1 MPVFVTVR
9 TIYNMSQKTKIILL
23 ADDDVED
30 QEILEDA
37 ILQQESVTEVRTVVN
52 GQQVIEFL
60 HNCSDI
66 DLPSLIILDY
76 KMPILNAAE
85 VLERIHQVGRFNGI
99 PKVVWSSSKQPEHVK
114 NCMDKGAINYF
125 VKPNRIN
132 DLELMV
138 KQMLAII
145 SHH

>member
-1 MPVFVTVR
+1 
-9 TIYNMSQKTKIILL
+9 MSNLLPNFHPCLHRNINFAQQKTTMSTKAKIILL

-37 ILQQESVTEVRTVVN
+37 IKNFEPVTEIKLVAN

-60 HNCSDI
+60 HNCRDV

-85 VLERIHQVGRFNGI
+85 VLERIHQNIRFQSI
-99 PKVVWSSSKQPEHVK
+99 PKVVWSS
-114 NCMDKGAINYF
+114 
-125 VKPNRIN
+125 
-132 DLELMV
+132 
-138 KQMLAII
+138 
-145 SHH
+145 

>member
-1 MPVFVTVR
+1 MN
-9 TIYNMSQKTKIILL
+9 YMSKKTKIILL

-37 ILQQESVTEVRTVVN
+37 ILQQEPVTEVRMVMN

-60 HNCSDI
+60 HNCPDV

-85 VLERIHQVGRFNGI
+85 VLDRIHQIARYQTI

-114 NCMDKGAINYF
+114 NCMDKGAVSYF
-125 VKPNRIN
+125 VKPNKIN
-132 DLELMV
+132 DLQLMV
-138 KQMLAII
+138 KQMLAI
-145 SHH
+145 SNGVN